1 MTEMPSLNPVAEG
14 VVGQLVRGRERCRQL
29 IQLYRDAY
37 NNFVCNGTVT
47 LPCEKACLAA
57 SQLLVHLRAFAGA
70 RIQMESDRSAVEGV
84 LTETSDLLQGVLVI
98 ERELRESLLTLNAGR
113 RPTRIGLGG

>member
-1 MTEMPSLNPVAEG
+1 MTEMPALNPVAEG

-70 RIQMESDRSAVEGV
+70 RLGNQGETMVLDELLEGRAVF
-84 LTETSDLLQGVLVI
+84 
-98 ERELRESLLTLNAGR
+98 RGR
-113 RPTRIGLGG
+113 I